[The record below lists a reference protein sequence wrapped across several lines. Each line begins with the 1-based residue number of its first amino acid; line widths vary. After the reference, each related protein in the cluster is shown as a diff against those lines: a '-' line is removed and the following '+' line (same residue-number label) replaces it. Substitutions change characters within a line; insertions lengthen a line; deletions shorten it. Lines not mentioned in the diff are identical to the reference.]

1 MITRDSSVFS
11 LSGAQRAG
19 GTTLEVRVFDRK
31 RSSLLI
37 RIAAPGAVIGAIGA
51 AALLGLPST
60 PSSVTQCSGTIAPD
74 AAGPAA
80 GNANP
85 FDYSF
90 GCASISPGATSP
102 SGYNWLF
109 DGNIY
114 SYTIIVTRRKDDG
127 SNVTYAS
134 PVATILNA
142 GGVDLNADVNCTSF
156 TPSDGFNCAAPGP
169 NPSAATLG
177 TYEKSIAAGDTVQGG
192 FAMTDPYCAYL
203 PKGAKA
209 GTPAVPQA
217 VVELLVTDDNGA
229 QDGPFELYRSTPCK
243 KIALVVP
250 AKNAKKA
257 SAKAKKASKKVA
269 K

>member
-1 MITRDSSVFS
+1 M
-11 LSGAQRAG
+11 
-19 GTTLEVRVFDRK
+19 FDRK

-37 RIAAPGAVIGAIGA
+37 RIAAPGAVIGAVGA
-51 AALLGLPST
+51 AALFGLPMTAVAASTPST
-60 PSSVTQCSGTIAPD
+60 PSSVTQCSGNITPD
-74 AAGPAA
+74 PAGPAA

-85 FDYSF
+85 YDYSF
-90 GCASISPGATSP
+90 SCASISPGATSP
-102 SGYNWLF
+102 SGYNWVF

-114 SYTIIVTRRKDDG
+114 SYTIIVTRRRDDG
-127 SNVTYAS
+127 ANVTYNS
-134 PVATILNA
+134 PTATILNSGA
-142 GGVDLNADVNCTSF
+142 VDLNADVNCTSF

-169 NPSAATLG
+169 NPTAATLG
-177 TYEKSIAAGDTVQGG
+177 TYERTIQAGETVQGG
-192 FAMTDPYCAYL
+192 FAMADPYCAYL

-229 QDGPFELYRSTPCK
+229 QDGPFELYRSTACK
-243 KIALVVP
+243 KTPLVVP

-257 SAKAKKASKKVA
+257 SAKAEKASKKAA

>member
-1 MITRDSSVFS
+1 M
-11 LSGAQRAG
+11 
-19 GTTLEVRVFDRK
+19 FDRK
-31 RSSLLI
+31 RSSLLM

-51 AALLGLPST
+51 AAALSLPLTAEAASTPST

-74 AAGPAA
+74 ASGPAA

-90 GCASISPGATSP
+90 SCSSISPGATSP

-114 SYTIIVTRRKDDG
+114 SYSIIVTRRKDDG

-134 PVATILNA
+134 PTPTILSAGNA
-142 GGVDLNADVNCTSF
+142 DLNADVNCTSF

-169 NPSAATLG
+169 NPTAATLG
-177 TYEKSIAAGDTVQGG
+177 TYERSIAAGDTVQGG

-229 QDGPFELYRSTPCK
+229 QDGPFELYRSTACK

-250 AKNAKKA
+250 AKKT
-257 SAKAKKASKKVA
+257 KAKKASTKTARAIAEKASGKVT